1 MMNEVVAEAS
11 TSPSS
16 SFDVDLSLLK
26 LLRAGTYTSGK
37 QGARA
42 GLWSPSLES
51 ESCLWQLP

>member
-1 MMNEVVAEAS
+1 MMNEVVAKAII
-11 TSPSS
+11 SPSS
-16 SFDVDLSLLK
+16 NFHVDLSLLK

-37 QGARA
+37 QGATA